1 MSSDIVIHPRERRV
15 KIDVKPWQPVMLV
28 IGATGMLGE
37 PVARQLHADGYKV
50 RLLARDPVKTRA
62 RFGDDYEI
70 IEGDVEKPHTLPA
83 ALEGC
88 YGVHINLAGGPRP
101 DDYQRIESQGTANV
115 VAAAAGLGI
124 ERLTYHS
131 GASVSLKRG
140 WFYHARAKLRA
151 EAAIRE
157 SGIPFTI
164 LRTSWFMESLPWFIK
179 GNLGLLIGKQ
189 QAPLH
194 WLAAQDYA
202 WMVSRC
208 YRTRD
213 SANKVLYLYGP
224 QALSMPEALRIY
236 CAFICPHAQMYT
248 LPPWLVGLVGTLT
261 FNHRLR
267 DWARLMAYFQ
277 HITEDRSPTPANSI
291 LGAATTS
298 LRQWCAQRRMHMRRQ
313 NGAVLS
319 RVPVKAG

>member
-1 MSSDIVIHPRERRV
+1 MSSDIVIQRRERRLE
-15 KIDVKPWQPVMLV
+15 IDLEPWEPVILV

-37 PVARQLHADGYKV
+37 PVARQLHADGFKV
-50 RLLARDPVKTRA
+50 RLLARDPVKMRA
-62 RFGDDYEI
+62 RFGDAYEVA
-70 IEGDVEKPHTLPA
+70 EGDVEKPHTLPA

-101 DDYQRIESQGTANV
+101 DDYHRIEFQGTANV
-115 VAAAAGLGI
+115 VAAARGLGI
-124 ERLTYHS
+124 ERLTYVS
-131 GASVSLKRG
+131 GASVCLDRA
-140 WFYHARAKLRA
+140 WFYYARAKLRA
-151 EAAIRE
+151 EGAIRD

-164 LRTSWFMESLPWFIK
+164 LRPSWFMESLPWFVK
-179 GNLGLLIGKQ
+179 GNRGLLIGKQ

-208 YRTRD
+208 YRTTA
-213 SANKVLYLYGP
+213 SANKVFYVYGP
-224 QALSMPEALRIY
+224 EALSMPEALRTY
-236 CAFICPHAQMYT
+236 CAFVCPRAEVYT
-248 LPPWLVGLVGTLT
+248 VPSWLVGLVGTLT

-277 HITEDRSPTPANSI
+277 HVTEDRDATPANSI

-298 LRQWCAQRRMHMRRQ
+298 LRQWCAQRRMLMR

-319 RVPVKAG
+319 RVPVKAE